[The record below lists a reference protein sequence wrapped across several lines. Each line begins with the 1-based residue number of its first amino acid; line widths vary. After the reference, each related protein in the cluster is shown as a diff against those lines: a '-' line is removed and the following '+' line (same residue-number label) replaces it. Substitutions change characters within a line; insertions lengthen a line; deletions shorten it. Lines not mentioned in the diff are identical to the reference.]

1 MYNQIFKRLTLHS
14 SEKNKRFF
22 FKKCQY
28 YSMKWNVKMYKMS
41 YDLFVEAWRKPKMSF
56 FGLNF
61 KQCMRVKKNTN
72 KNRPLWLQFSVK
84 RRTREFSFDEKKNI
98 IVLKLYVL
106 CWLLL
111 LVLKKKKNTCQ
122 VFSKWNAHCTYLLRF
137 EVQKVKLLNSLF
149 NKLCIYVPIL
159 YLTYTYIIFLLWRIL
174 FSI

>member
-1 MYNQIFKRLTLHS
+1 
-14 SEKNKRFF
+14 
-22 FKKCQY
+22 
-28 YSMKWNVKMYKMS
+28 MKWNVKMYKMS

-84 RRTREFSFDEKKNI
+84 RRTRECSFDEKKILSSLN
-98 IVLKLYVL
+98 YMYFA
-106 CWLLL
+106 LL
-111 LVLKKKKNTCQ
+111 LVLKKKIYVRYLVNGMHI
-122 VFSKWNAHCTYLLRF
+122 AHICYALKFKKLNYWTHYLINY
-137 EVQKVKLLNSLF
+137 VY
-149 NKLCIYVPIL
+149 IYVPIL